1 MDVIFDENTGEILKE
16 DAGICPCLACK
27 LEEKELMDRFELDEE
42 KYVAAEEA
50 VNELSVGDSVHIV
63 LSGVVSATGTDRI
76 RLETSDQRWI
86 AAVDTHM
93 ISAIAVDRPEV
104 EAGSVFVSGQDL
116 IHVVDVKGKEAL
128 CWVRDGSTLEEYG
141 DTFNLDYL
149 SRLKRS
155 K

>member
-27 LEEKELMDRFELDEE
+27 LEEKELMDRLNIEVDGDNLE
-42 KYVAAEEA
+42 KA
-50 VNELSVGDSVHIV
+50 VSRLAVGDAVSIV
-63 LSGVVSATGTDRI
+63 LDGIVSATGTERI
-76 RLETSDQRWI
+76 RLETKDQRWI
-86 AAVDTHM
+86 AAVDVNM
-93 ISAIAVDRPEV
+93 ISALMAVEKPEV
-104 EAGSVFVSGQDL
+104 ESGQVFVSGQDL

-128 CWVRDGSTLEEYG
+128 CWVRDGITLEEYG

-149 SRLKRS
+149 ARLKRS